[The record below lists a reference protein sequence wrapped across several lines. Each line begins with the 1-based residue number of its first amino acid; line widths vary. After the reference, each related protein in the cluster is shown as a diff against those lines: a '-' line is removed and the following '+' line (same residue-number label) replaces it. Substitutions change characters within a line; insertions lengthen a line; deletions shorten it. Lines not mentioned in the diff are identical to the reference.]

1 MSKLASFLKRFGP
14 EYSEWLRL
22 HDEYIALSERERIL
36 TVLNKNK
43 IVLPEK
49 ALKLVTGE
57 RSE

>member
-22 HDEYIALSERERIL
+22 HDEDTAMSERERIL
-36 TVLNKNK
+36 SVLNKNK
-43 IVLPEK
+43 VVLPER
-49 ALKLVTGE
+49 ALQLVTGE

>member
-36 TVLNKNK
+36 TVLSKNK

-57 RSE
+57 PSE

>member
-22 HDEYIALSERERIL
+22 HDEYIAMSERERIL

-57 RSE
+57 PSE

>member
-14 EYSEWLRL
+14 EYSEWLKL
-22 HDEYIALSERERIL
+22 HDEDTAMSERERIL

-43 IVLPEK
+43 VVLPERT
-49 ALKLVTGE
+49 LQLVTGE